1 MKKWDEDRRSCN
13 SCAWRDADR
22 SCQAKQELN
31 STHPCNLPTGYG
43 YYYANKDQVESMVQW
58 CEDKAKAK
66 PVNRFYKIK
75 ITRLE
80 TAIREKAMEYF
91 EQCDLIKR
99 LMLTNVN
106 NLTYS
111 SKRELQADTQ
121 LAKAKEIRLYN
132 QLSKLKTEYENI

>member
-1 MKKWDEDRRSCN
+1 MIKWDEDGNGCQ

-22 SCQAKQELN
+22 SCKAKQDLN
-31 STHPCNLPTGYG
+31 STHPCNGTAGLG
-43 YYYANKDQVESMVQW
+43 YYYANKDQVKSMIQW
-58 CEDKAKAK
+58 CEEKANVK

-99 LMLTNVN
+99 LMLIDVD

-111 SKRELQADTQ
+111 SRRELQADTQ
-121 LAKAKEIRLYN
+121 LAKAKERRLYN